1 MIPKIIH
8 YTWFSNDPYPE
19 MVEECIASWHKQMP
33 EYEFRLWDMSSIID
47 IDSVFLR
54 EALKERKWAFAA
66 DVVRLY
72 AVYHYGGIYLDTDV
86 MVYSSFDS
94 LLSHQAFIGRENS
107 VHIEGRKTESFLTS
121 HCFGAVK
128 HHPFIGRCLHY
139 YDNRHFVTS
148 LDETLPM
155 PLRYDSK
162 LLPFIQSELAREIGY
177 NSSLQN
183 EDGIQECDDGLI
195 VLPKYYLDWDFVLN
209 PQYRYCR
216 HFALGAWREREK
228 TEDKLTLGFRIRF
241 KIESLIRKVLE
252 KFGYLMYKKR

>member
-8 YTWFSNDPYPE
+8 YTWFSGDPYPE
-19 MVEECIASWHKQMP
+19 LIQECIDSWKKWMP
-33 EYEFRLWDMSSIID
+33 DYDFRLWDMASVQD
-47 IDSVFLR
+47 IDSVFLK

-86 MVYSSFDS
+86 KVYRSLDS

-107 VHIEGRKTESFLTS
+107 VHIEGRRTDSYLTS
-121 HCFGAVK
+121 HCFGAIK

-148 LDETLPM
+148 LDDTLPM

-183 EDGIQECDDGLI
+183 EDDIQECEDGLI
-195 VLPKYYLDWDFVLN
+195 VLPKYYLDWNFDLKS
-209 PQYRYCR
+209 QYRYC
-216 HFALGAWREREK
+216 HHYAIGGWRDRK
-228 TEDKLTLGFRIRF
+228 VTEDKLTIRNRIRIR
-241 KIESLIRKVLE
+241 IELLIRKVLE
-252 KFGYLMYKKR
+252 KYGYLMYKKR